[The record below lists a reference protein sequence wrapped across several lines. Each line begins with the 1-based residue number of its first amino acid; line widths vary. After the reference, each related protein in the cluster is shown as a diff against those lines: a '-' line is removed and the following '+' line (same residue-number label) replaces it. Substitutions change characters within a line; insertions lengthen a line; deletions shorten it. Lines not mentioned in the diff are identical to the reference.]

1 MRRLGVLLLTL
12 LGLATAVAAPAAA
25 DEPVLAAKPPMGI
38 SWSRGWNQCPRID
51 DAKVRAAVDMLVST
65 GLRDAGYTYVNI
77 AGCWAQPTRAADGSL
92 RPDTAKYP
100 DLPGLIAYVHA
111 NGLKFGLYS
120 GTGAQTCGGA
130 MPGSRDH
137 EQQDAQTFAA
147 WGVDYLAYD
156 TCGGE
161 NGVAAAAKKMSDAL
175 KASGRP
181 ILLAMIDTMSNNY
194 HQWEW
199 APGAGAHT
207 WQLASDLAEPLA
219 SVMQAVDRQPSLAGL
234 TGPGGWSD
242 PGYLNFSYLD
252 PAPRRTQFSLWA
264 LMNAPLIPNESFPL
278 DTIANRDVI
287 AVDQDWSGTPGYKVR
302 DLSDAEVWAK
312 PMSDGSV
319 AVLLLN
325 RGSYAQ
331 TIPFDLAE
339 AGIAAAPAY
348 RVRDLWAGTELT
360 STGTLRAS
368 VPALS
373 SVFYR
378 AWPGQ
383 PSTADPLVTLGVQL
397 PEGFLAGQQVDGTV
411 TLTNDGDTPIT
422 DARYTITVPA
432 GWQLDGS
439 AQVDVPR
446 VSPGSTVT
454 REITL
459 RPTAAPAA
467 KLLVGASGGYTN
479 ALGTRTAAGSAEA
492 PLVTAPPA
500 GTTTYLSTRPWLYS
514 ENGSGPVER
523 GSVANGRAMSIGGVG
538 YQPNSGV
545 GVHAPSVIRLYLGG
559 ACKSFSVQYGVD
571 DVSSP
576 QATVAFRVLG
586 DGRELFAT
594 GIVRPGVKPQRL
606 TLPVTGVQQLA
617 IAVDDGGDGSAGE
630 YADWIA
636 PNVTC

>member
-1 MRRLGVLLLTL
+1 MRRFGVLLLTL

-25 DEPVLAAKPPMGI
+25 DEPVIAARPPMGI

-51 DAKVRAAVDMLVST
+51 DAKVRAAVDMLVGS
-65 GLRDAGYTYVNI
+65 GLKDAGYTYVNI
-77 AGCWAQPTRAADGSL
+77 AGCWAAKTRAADGRL
-92 RPDTAKYP
+92 QPDTAKYP

-111 NGLKFGLYS
+111 HGLRFGLHS
-120 GTGAQTCGGA
+120 GTGALVCGSA

-137 EQQDAQTFAA
+137 EELDAQTFAD
-147 WGVDYLAYD
+147 WGVDYLEYD

-161 NGVAAAAKKMSDAL
+161 NGVAASVRKMSDAL
-175 KASGRP
+175 KATGRP
-181 ILLAMIDTMSNNY
+181 ILLAMNDTMANNY
-194 HQWEW
+194 RQWEW

-207 WQLASDLAEPLA
+207 WQLTSDLPEPFPIVMTKIDEQVPLA
-219 SVMQAVDRQPSLAGL
+219 GH

-242 PGYLNFSYLD
+242 PGYLNFSFLD
-252 PAPRRTQFSLWA
+252 LPVRRAEFSLWA
-264 LMNAPLIPNESFPL
+264 LLNAPLMPNESFPL

-287 AVDQDWSGTPGYKVR
+287 AVDQDWSGTPGRKVR
-302 DLSDAEVWAK
+302 DLSDAEIWAK

-325 RGSYAQ
+325 RGSVAR

-339 AGIAAAPAY
+339 SGIAAASAY
-348 RVRDLWAGTELT
+348 RVRNLWTGAELT

-373 SVFYR
+373 GVFLR

-383 PSTADPLVTLGVQL
+383 PSPAEPLVTLGVEL
-397 PEGFLAGQQVDGTV
+397 PEGFLAGQPVSGTV

-422 DARYTITVPA
+422 DARYTITVPS
-432 GWQLDGS
+432 GWQLDGP

-454 REITL
+454 QEITL
-459 RPTAAPAA
+459 RPVAAPAA
-467 KLLVGASGGYTN
+467 KVPVAVEGSYTSESGP
-479 ALGTRTAAGSAEA
+479 RTAAGSAEM
-492 PLVTAPPA
+492 PLVTAP
-500 GTTTYLSTRPWLYS
+500 GSGTTYLSTRPWLYS
-514 ENGSGPVER
+514 ENGLGPVER
-523 GSVANGRAMSIGGVG
+523 GTVANGRAMSVGGVAFP
-538 YQPNSGV
+538 PNSGI

-559 ACKSFSVQYGVD
+559 ACKSFTTQFGVD
-571 DVSSP
+571 DAAGP
-576 QATVAFRVLG
+576 QATTAFRVLG

-594 GIVRPGVKPQRL
+594 GVVQRGAKPQKV
-606 TLPVTGVQQLA
+606 TIPVTGVQQLA

-636 PNVTC
+636 PYVSC